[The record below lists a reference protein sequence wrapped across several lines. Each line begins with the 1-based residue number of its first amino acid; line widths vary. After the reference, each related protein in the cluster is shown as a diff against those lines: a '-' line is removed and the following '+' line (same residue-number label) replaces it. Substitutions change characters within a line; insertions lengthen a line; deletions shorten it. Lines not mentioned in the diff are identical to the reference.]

1 MAVKRPFAE
10 RRLLIKPPLHL
21 RRAAVAFV
29 YRVLTKSGEEAGFCA
44 DCVILKHFIFTTSI
58 THHYEALAYAT
69 PQHRRDR
76 VDTL

>member
-1 MAVKRPFAE
+1 M
-10 RRLLIKPPLHL
+10 
-21 RRAAVAFV
+21 AFV
-29 YRVLTKSGEEAGFCA
+29 YRVLTKSSEEAGFCA